1 MDTLGICKNNCAF
14 TEVYHSYWYLY
25 SQTVIYTRINF
36 KCIYSPNIFSLASAP
51 VLRYTILVEIL
62 KLLQQNSLPC
72 YHPDNKMITGGCT
85 GSGIGMPQ
93 RIRAI
98 TWNRTHINYTEC
110 VKSERVGI
118 RYALRKATQSLSF
131 SDSIPDCGNDWT
143 TVFMIHK
150 RELSDSMIES
160 VSSLF
165 YCVPHHQRNLG
176 RFFRSAG
183 ISLCFSPRSVGL

>member
-1 MDTLGICKNNCAF
+1 
-14 TEVYHSYWYLY
+14 
-25 SQTVIYTRINF
+25 
-36 KCIYSPNIFSLASAP
+36 
-51 VLRYTILVEIL
+51 
-62 KLLQQNSLPC
+62 
-72 YHPDNKMITGGCT
+72 MITGGCT

-118 RYALRKATQSLSF
+118 RYVLRKATQSLRF
-131 SDSIPDCGNDWT
+131 SSVVPACGNDWT

-165 YCVPHHQRNLG
+165 YLLHCSAHDRLNTMT
-176 RFFRSAG
+176 FRSFRNIPHGLHPERRAAYSRWSTLPQHIPHG
-183 ISLCFSPRSVGL
+183 LYPETASGKRRHGPLPQHIPHGLHHSLAFWSFLYFSFASAHPAWIASSDD

>member
-1 MDTLGICKNNCAF
+1 MK
-14 TEVYHSYWYLY
+14 
-25 SQTVIYTRINF
+25 
-36 KCIYSPNIFSLASAP
+36 
-51 VLRYTILVEIL
+51 IL

-85 GSGIGMPQ
+85 GNGIGMPQ
-93 RIRAI
+93 RIRVT

-165 YCVPHHQRNLG
+165 YLSSFFLSSTTSQSLNFCDGVTFLKHRPSSEQRLALNYPSFLITS
-176 RFFRSAG
+176 FVFSIFLSA
-183 ISLCFSPRSVGL
+183 